1 MSETET
7 ETKGRHAAPDD
18 DPSSDPQATAGDG
31 GDHAA
36 EGSESREDSESR
48 DDSKSSDDEEGHG
61 TRYPG
66 ADPEDEEEIE
76 EERERRLDPDNRPEN
91 AEVDNTD
98 RDFDAKKGRFTDSD
112 DYDQAE
118 EKFPDIGEQGA

>member
-1 MSETET
+1 MSESETET
-7 ETKGRHAAPDD
+7 SEQDAAPDD
-18 DPSSDPQATAGDG
+18 GATNDRDGDG
-31 GDHAA
+31 
-36 EGSESREDSESR
+36 ED
-48 DDSKSSDDEEGHG
+48 EGHG

-76 EERERRLDPDNRPEN
+76 EERKRRLDPDNRPDN

-98 RDFDAKKGRFTDSD
+98 RDFDAKKGRFTDAD